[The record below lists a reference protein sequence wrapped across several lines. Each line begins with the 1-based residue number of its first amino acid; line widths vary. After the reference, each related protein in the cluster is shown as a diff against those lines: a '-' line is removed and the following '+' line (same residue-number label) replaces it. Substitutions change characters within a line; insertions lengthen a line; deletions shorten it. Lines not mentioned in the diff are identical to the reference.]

1 MTLPLLYEV
10 ETLLFLVAGADKKN
24 VLDAVIH
31 GGPSAQEYPAG
42 KAMAAK
48 QTIWIIDDEAAG
60 VKTPDGKNNQPTAE
74 VKE

>member
-10 ETLLFLVAGADKKN
+10 ETLLFLVAGEGKKN

-42 KAMAAK
+42 KVMAAK

-60 VKTPDGKNNQPTAE
+60 AKTAE